1 MKYGDCFF
9 AVLRDGL
16 KTLELEKY
24 DNLTVKS
31 IRKKLAEDLDEE
43 QFKTYMEFY
52 QYYKGGSK
60 KMQEKM
66 TEFKKQFKILKTMI
80 GGTNN
85 SLEKSKMLDEAKSN
99 LQKVVDT
106 NESIKEFDELNEE
119 LSFMKDV
126 KTIDDL
132 RNIIRTNKYW
142 ADTWAVSSFRKII

>member
-1 MKYGDCFF
+1 MFCCFK
-9 AVLRDGL
+9 RWL

-85 SLEKSKMLDEAKSN
+85 
-99 LQKVVDT
+99 
-106 NESIKEFDELNEE
+106 
-119 LSFMKDV
+119 
-126 KTIDDL
+126 
-132 RNIIRTNKYW
+132 
-142 ADTWAVSSFRKII
+142 FRKI